1 MKEGIYTINVIKH
14 VFYIINNGMHLSL
27 EVGLF

>member
-1 MKEGIYTINVIKH
+1 MKEGIYTINVIKR